1 MNHVN
6 RCLRAL
12 GACATLLFAA
22 QESLAQD
29 FAQNEDVTDVATIY
43 EEFSTN
49 NGGGRISMCVG
60 NYSTAQTTRR
70 GLVRWQL
77 AGIPAGARITRVIM
91 HLTQE
96 LGSPKGATLL
106 VHRVTTSWERGAGN
120 GGFDACES
128 GSDVPGVDWA
138 SQPVVMASESASVEL
153 PTTDE
158 TPLLIDTDV
167 GDEND
172 GLIADVQAWINGAPN
187 QGWRFSLV
195 QEGQQENSRVI
206 IPDAITVHFTQD
218 PQDFNVNEGVNDAWV
233 NPATLGQGFFFVVFP
248 DTAGGLFFMSW
259 FTFDVQRPDASI
271 QAILGEA
278 AHRWVTALGAW
289 TGNVVVLNVELTT
302 GGIFDSAEPK
312 AQQTSGYGT
321 IIIEFHDCDHATLTY
336 EIPSLGLRGTIDV
349 TRVVKDNVLICE
361 ALQGG

>member
-1 MNHVN
+1 MNRVN
-6 RCLRAL
+6 QNLLAL
-12 GACATLLFAA
+12 GAGAALSLTGQEVLA
-22 QESLAQD
+22 QE
-29 FAQNEDVTDVATIY
+29 FGQNEDVMNVASIY
-43 EEFSTN
+43 KDQPTN
-49 NGGGRISMCVG
+49 NGGGQVNICVG
-60 NYSTAQTTRR
+60 NYSTTQTTRR
-70 GLVRWQL
+70 GFVRWEL

-96 LGSPKGATLL
+96 LGSAKGATLL
-106 VHRVTTSWERGAGN
+106 VHRVTTSWEHGMGT
-120 GGFDACES
+120 GGFDACDG
-128 GSDVPGVDWA
+128 GSDVAGVDWA
-138 SQPVVMASESASVEL
+138 SQPVVLASESASLKL

-158 TPLLIDTDV
+158 TPLLIDTND

-187 QGWRFSLV
+187 QGWRFSVV
-195 QEGQQENSRVI
+195 QEGQQENQRLI
-206 IPDAITVHFTQD
+206 IPDAITVYFTQD

-302 GGIFDSAEPK
+302 GGIFDSEEPK
-312 AQQTSGYGT
+312 AEQASGYGT

-336 EIPSLGLRGTIDV
+336 EIPSLGLKGTIDV